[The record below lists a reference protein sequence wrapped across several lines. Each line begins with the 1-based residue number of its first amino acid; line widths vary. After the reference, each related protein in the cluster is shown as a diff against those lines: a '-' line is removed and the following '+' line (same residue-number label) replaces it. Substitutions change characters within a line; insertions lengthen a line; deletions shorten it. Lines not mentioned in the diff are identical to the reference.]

1 MGLMRWREFL
11 QHFQHPC
18 VVRLRKKTHLA
29 FLEGVMNELGAF
41 DELPLLLFECFR
53 ATVDAP
59 QHAYVKKELQ
69 MGQRRGSILLMV

>member
-18 VVRLRKKTHLA
+18 VVRSGEKTHLTL
-29 FLEGVMNELGAF
+29 LEVVKNEFGAL
-41 DELPLLLFECFR
+41 DELPLLLLECFR
-53 ATVDAP
+53 ATMNVS
-59 QHAYVKKELQ
+59 QYTYVKKELQ

>member
-18 VVRLRKKTHLA
+18 VVRSWKKTHLA
-29 FLEGVMNELGAF
+29 FLEVVKNELSAL
-41 DELPLLLFECFR
+41 DELPLLLLECFR
-53 ATVDAP
+53 SKVDAS
-59 QHAYVKKELQ
+59 QNTYVKKELQ